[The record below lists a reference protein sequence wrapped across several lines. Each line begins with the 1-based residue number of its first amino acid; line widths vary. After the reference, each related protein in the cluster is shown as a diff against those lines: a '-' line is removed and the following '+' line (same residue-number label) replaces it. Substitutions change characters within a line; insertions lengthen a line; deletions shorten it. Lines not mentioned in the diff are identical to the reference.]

1 MKCEETCPQG
11 KLNQCCW
18 DCKDFSKCKK
28 EDICK
33 HDPEHCIS
41 KLEISK
47 YELSEN
53 QLAPAKGITLGIAIS
68 SIMWIAIIIIIVM
81 TLQ

>member
-1 MKCEETCPQG
+1 MGNKYKCEETCPQG

-18 DCKDFSKCKK
+18 DCEYFSKCKK

-33 HDPEHCIS
+33 HDPEYCIS

-47 YELSEN
+47 YELAEDP
-53 QLAPAKGITLGIAIS
+53 LASAKGISLIHS
-68 SIMWIAIIIIIVM
+68 N
-81 TLQ
+81 